1 MSTTFGTEE
10 TADGT
15 KRGDAFGRWIGHHPI
30 AALVIAVVVIFFLW
44 LVLAP
49 WPAGFEDVFGKK
61 RLFINAL
68 FNGVTLGALYF
79 LVATGFTLIFGLM
92 RNVNLA
98 HGSLYLF
105 GGYMGYE
112 AGQWT
117 GSWLFSYVI
126 AFVCC
131 AIVGMA
137 MQFLIFRRMEGQDL
151 RQTLVTLGLS
161 IIFSDLM
168 VWVWGGNAI
177 QIDTPDYL
185 LGPVPTPIVL
195 ALKSS
200 GEAVF
205 LQYPLV
211 RLVIFVAAVLIGIG
225 MWVALNR
232 TRIGM
237 MIRAGVD
244 DRDMLSVLGY
254 RVQLLFIA
262 VFAFGAGTCRHGGRC
277 RRDLSVDLTR
287 RGYPLPPGVVAGC
300 HCRRHGLDTGR
311 GAWRAHH
318 RLRRTIRPNLLP
330 ELRHRFDL
338 RDHGHR
344 SGYSSSGTVGETLT
358 WRSCRRQTL
367 RHSARKIFSAPAR
380 CRAGSHGTRRF

>member
-1 MSTTFGTEE
+1 VSTTFHD
-10 TADGT
+10 DGAT
-15 KRGDAFGRWIGHHPI
+15 GSVRRGDALGRWIGRRPI
-30 AALVIAVVVIFFLW
+30 AALIIAVAVIFVLW

-68 FNGVTLGALYF
+68 FNGITLGGLYF
-79 LVATGFTLIFGLM
+79 LVAAGFTLIFGLM

-112 AGQWT
+112 AGELT
-117 GSWLFSYVI
+117 GSWLFSYII
-126 AFVCC
+126 AFVAC

-137 MQFLIFRRMEGQDL
+137 MQFFIFRRMEGQDL

-185 LGPVPTPIVL
+185 MGPTPTPIVV
-195 ALKSS
+195 AVKSD
-200 GEAVF
+200 GDAVF
-205 LQYPLV
+205 LQYPRV
-211 RLVIFVAAVLIGIG
+211 RLVIFAAAVVIGLG
-225 MWVALNR
+225 MWLALNR
-232 TRIGM
+232 TRIGV

-254 RVQLLFIA
+254 RVQLLFIL
-262 VFAFGAGTCRHGGRC
+262 VFAFGAGLAGMAGIVGGTFQS
-277 RRDLSVDLTR
+277 LSLGDDSHFLLASLQVVIVGGMGSIPGAALGAIIIGCAEQFGLVYFQNYATVLTFLIMVIVLALR
-287 RGYPLPPGVVAGC
+287 PQ
-300 HCRRHGLDTGR
+300 GLLGR
-311 GAWRAHH
+311 
-318 RLRRTIRPNLLP
+318 
-330 ELRHRFDL
+330 
-338 RDHGHR
+338 
-344 SGYSSSGTVGETLT
+344 S
-358 WRSCRRQTL
+358 
-367 RHSARKIFSAPAR
+367 
-380 CRAGSHGTRRF
+380 